1 MSAHTHAPVPVDFIP
16 MRGRQQIEAEIRLIA
31 ARMRECR
38 NRLSLI
44 AQQMEMSPWFADA
57 EPLVDDLEFA
67 AIPRLEEACALVND
81 VEDRL

>member
-16 MRGRQQIEAEIRLIA
+16 MRSRQQIEAEIRLIA
-31 ARMRECR
+31 DRMRECR
-38 NRLSLI
+38 NRLSI
-44 AQQMEMSPWFADA
+44 VAQQMEMSPFFADA
-57 EPLVDDLEFA
+57 DAIKDDLEFT